1 MLSDGDHKQRIPC
14 LGFCCVCVVLSGKVR
29 LDVRGWRAGT
39 SFELTEQVVG
49 TVFLSAWQV
58 DICPP
63 VGGSGPKARF
73 GTARE

>member
-1 MLSDGDHKQRIPC
+1 M
-14 LGFCCVCVVLSGKVR
+14 
-29 LDVRGWRAGT
+29 RGWRAGT